1 MDISIVCTHLGHAR
15 GGAEINDLHL
25 GSEFE
30 ELGHTVTYTF
40 QRDEKRSPI
49 AFDRRCAP
57 VSCPYLYGISYDMPE
72 PFGKVLRHM
81 NQELFVRRLKK
92 HRAALFS
99 DTDMILTTGR
109 PILTR
114 LASVASAPVF
124 HAVRGSVNPL
134 YHRYLRRADGLV
146 FWGGCEESY
155 EHPTMFETPYVTLDP
170 GVNTD
175 LFYPYTDS
183 GDQAV
188 SSGEAVPQLLFVGRL
203 EPVKRVDRILRAA
216 SILRDDGT
224 PFHLTVI
231 GDGSQCESLE
241 QTASEL
247 AIGDAVEFT
256 GRVPHEEIP
265 DYLNASD
272 VFVLSSRME
281 NHPIALKEALACGT
295 YAVAP
300 DTGRIREIL
309 DDETRG
315 HVYTPNTAES
325 LAAVLE
331 TVISTEAYESPTDT
345 EPAQV
350 AGWRENAEDII
361 ELYRTVTG

>member
-1 MDISIVCTHLGHAR
+1 MDITIVCTHLGHAR

-30 ELGHTVTYTF
+30 ELGHSVTYTF
-40 QRDEKRSPI
+40 QRDKKRNPI
-49 AFDRRCAP
+49 EFDRRCAP

-72 PFGKVLRHM
+72 PLGKVLRHL

-92 HRAALFS
+92 HRPALFR

-114 LASVASAPVF
+114 LSSIASAPVF
-124 HAVRGSVNPL
+124 HAVRGSVNSR
-134 YHRYLRRADGLV
+134 YHRHLRRADGLV

-155 EHPTMFETPYVTLDP
+155 EDPDMFETPYITIDP

-175 LFYPYTDS
+175 LFYSYTNS
-183 GDQAV
+183 SVQAL
-188 SSGEAVPQLLFVGRL
+188 SRDEAVPQLLFVGRL
-203 EPVKRVDRILRAA
+203 EPVKRVDQILQAA
-216 SILRDDGT
+216 SILRDDGI

-231 GDGSQCESLE
+231 GDGSQFESLK

-247 AIGDAVEFT
+247 AIEDVVRFT
-256 GRVPHEEIP
+256 GRVPHEDIP

-281 NHPIALKEALACGT
+281 NHPIALKEAMACGT

-300 DTGRIREIL
+300 DTGRIREML
-309 DDETRG
+309 DSENRG
-315 HVYTPNTAES
+315 QVYKPNTAES

-331 TVISTEAYESPTDT
+331 TVISTEAYEISTNT
-345 EPAQV
+345 GPAQV
-350 AGWRENAEDII
+350 AGWRENAEELIK
-361 ELYRTVTG
+361 LYRTVTG